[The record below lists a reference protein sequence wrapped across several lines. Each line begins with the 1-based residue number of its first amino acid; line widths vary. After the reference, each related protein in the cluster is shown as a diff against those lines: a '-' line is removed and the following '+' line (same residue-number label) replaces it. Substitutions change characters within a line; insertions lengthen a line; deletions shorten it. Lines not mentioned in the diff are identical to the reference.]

1 MGNIVDASML
11 NQELKFMKLSNDYQY
26 GKYEDEEM
34 EYKYREKDDLY
45 VLEEL
50 QAEEKS
56 ITGKDQSQSFP
67 LILAKFR

>member
-50 QAEEKS
+50 KPRRKA
-56 ITGKDQSQSFP
+56 
-67 LILAKFR
+67 